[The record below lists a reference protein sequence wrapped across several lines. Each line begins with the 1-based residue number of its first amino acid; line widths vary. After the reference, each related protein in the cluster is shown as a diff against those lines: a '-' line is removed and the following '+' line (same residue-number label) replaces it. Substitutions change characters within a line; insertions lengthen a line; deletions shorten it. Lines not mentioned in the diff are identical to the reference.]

1 MYFILKSNTITRIY
15 IYRGMEERLENEA
28 EGTSGRV
35 EEFDGVKR
43 LTAQTFWWL
52 VMTCKIFE
60 LIIIRSWRS
69 VKASTGRCAS
79 ITGLVQCFNFCRSQ
93 LK

>member
-1 MYFILKSNTITRIY
+1 
-15 IYRGMEERLENEA
+15 MEERLEKEA

-60 LIIIRSWRS
+60 LIKIRSWKS
-69 VKASTGRCAS
+69 VKASTGRCARV
-79 ITGLVQCFNFCRSQ
+79 TGLVQCFNFCRSQ
-93 LK
+93 LKQSLCSVRNPRIKEEIYSN